1 MITNNVYEP
10 DINIYISGEWNE
22 YATDNI
28 SQEENSDE
36 ALYAQTFLE
45 QYGYLPYA

>member
-1 MITNNVYEP
+1 MYEP
-10 DINIYISGEWNE
+10 HINIFISEEWNE